1 MGWAFKKDTND
12 SRESAAIYVTHEL
25 LQDQAEIHIYDLKVT
40 KEQIRK
46 DLDYLSSSLNNY
58 QSSTINHNL
67 VFIHED
73 PYSAM
78 AGTHAIAILT
88 EWDEFKT
95 YDWSRIYGTM
105 HKPAFIFD
113 GRNILD
119 KKTIAE
125 YGFKI
130 KAIGKDDSLSF

>member
-1 MGWAFKKDTND
+1 
-12 SRESAAIYVTHEL
+12 
-25 LQDQAEIHIYDLKVT
+25 
-40 KEQIRK
+40 
-46 DLDYLSSSLNNY
+46 
-58 QSSTINHNL
+58 
-67 VFIHED
+67 
-73 PYSAM
+73 M